1 MQLTQGVHRSAR
13 IRPHG
18 IATIDGPRQRSW
30 AEVAD
35 DVARMAALL
44 RDLGIAND
52 DRVAVLAAN
61 SDHYFDAYF
70 AIFWAGAVIVPLN
83 TRLSVPEL
91 QFQLRDVG
99 AKALLVGDGF
109 EEQAQALAAECPNLL
124 VEQLDEAGGSL
135 RHRAALLAPL
145 EDAGRSDGDL
155 AGVFYT
161 GGTTGLPK
169 GVMLTHRNLVSV
181 ANNLI
186 MMIHFDPLCVN
197 LHCAPMFHLADIGLF
212 SVTMTGGTHVFAQ
225 RIDPATILDLTT
237 RHRATHVFTVPAV
250 IDALTHADLAAHD
263 LSSLKMLGYGGSP
276 MPAATIARAQERLPG
291 VAFIQG
297 FGMTE
302 MPSLTFLLPEHH
314 CIETGLSKLRTAGI
328 PGYGFEVKIVD
339 AEGNE
344 VPRGQVGEIVGR
356 GPCVMAG
363 YWNRPEETASAL
375 RDGWMHSQDAGF
387 MDEDGFITITDRLK
401 DMIVSGAENIY
412 SIEVEN
418 ALSLHQQVRE
428 CAVIGLPDERWG
440 ERVHAIVVP
449 MEGMQPDPADLLA
462 HLQQRLARYKCPKT
476 WELRSEPL
484 PRSPIGKVLKAE
496 LRAHYN
502 TLQGAVSDV

>member
-1 MQLTQGVHRSAR
+1 MQLTQGIHRSAR
-13 IRPHG
+13 IDPDHL
-18 IATIDGPRQRSW
+18 ATIDGDRQRRW
-30 AEVAD
+30 RQ
-35 DVARMAALL
+35 VARDIAQLAALL
-44 RDLGIAND
+44 RDMGVGPD

-61 SDHYFDAYF
+61 SDHYFDTYF
-70 AIFWAGAVIVPLN
+70 ATFWAGGVIVPLN

-91 QFQLRDVG
+91 LFQLRDVG
-99 AKALLVGDGF
+99 AKVLLTGDGF
-109 EEQAQALAAECPNLL
+109 EEQGAAIAAQCPELR
-124 VEQLDEAGGSL
+124 VERFDEAGGSL
-135 RHRAALLAPL
+135 RQRAAMLAPIPDSL
-145 EDAGRSDGDL
+145 RSDGDL

-186 MMIHFDPLCVN
+186 MMIRFSPDCVN
-197 LHCAPMFHLADIGLF
+197 LHCAPMFHLADIGMF

-225 RIDPATILDLTT
+225 KLDPATILDLTA
-237 RHRATHVFTVPAV
+237 RHRVTHVFTVPAV
-250 IDALTHADLAAHD
+250 IETLTRSDLAAHD

-291 VAFIQG
+291 IEFIQG

-314 CIETGLSKLRTAGI
+314 RLDTGVDKLRTAGI
-328 PGYGFEVKIVD
+328 PGYGFEVKVVD
-339 AEGNE
+339 PKGNE
-344 VPRGQVGEIVGR
+344 VPRGTVGEIVGR

-363 YWNRPEETASAL
+363 YWNRPDETAAAL

-418 ALSLHQQVRE
+418 ALSLHPLVSE
-428 CAVIGLPDERWG
+428 CAIIGLPDERWG

-449 MEGMQPDPADLLA
+449 VADALPAEADLLD
-462 HLQQRLARYKCPKT
+462 HLQQRLARYKCPKS
-476 WELRSEPL
+476 WEFTTEPL
-484 PRSPIGKVLKAE
+484 PRSPVGKILKNE
-496 LRAHYN
+496 LRGAR
-502 TLQGAVSDV
+502 TGAVSG

>member
-1 MQLTQGVHRSAR
+1 M
-13 IRPHG
+13 
-18 IATIDGPRQRSW
+18 
-30 AEVAD
+30 AD
-35 DVARMAALL
+35 DIARMAALL
-44 RDLGIAND
+44 RNLGIARD

-91 QFQLRDVG
+91 LFQLRDVG

-109 EEQAQALAAECPNLL
+109 EQQAQALAAECPNML
-124 VEQLDEAGGSL
+124 VEQFDEAGGSL
-135 RHRAALLAPL
+135 RQRAALLAPL
-145 EDAGRSDGDL
+145 EDAGRSDRDL

-186 MMIHFDPLCVN
+186 MMIHFDPQCVN

-212 SVTMTGGTHVFAQ
+212 SVTMTGGTHIFAQ
-225 RIDPATILDLTT
+225 RLDPATILDLTA

-250 IDALTHADLAAHD
+250 IDALTRADLAAHD

-302 MPSLTFLLPEHH
+302 MPSITFLLPEHH
-314 CIETGLSKLRTAGI
+314 RVESGLAKLRTAGI
-328 PGYGFEVKIVD
+328 PGYGFEIKVVD
-339 AEGNE
+339 PEGRE
-344 VPRGQVGEIVGR
+344 LPRGQVGEIVGR

-363 YWNRPEETASAL
+363 YWNRPEETAAAL

-401 DMIVSGAENIY
+401 DMIVSGAENVY

-418 ALSLHQQVRE
+418 ALSLHPQVRE

-449 MEGMQPDPADLLA
+449 VEGVQPDPADLLA

-496 LRAHYN
+496 LRAHY
-502 TLQGAVSDV
+502 TALQGAVSDA